1 MIGVLISLAVTVLVV
16 WILLKKMKAQF
27 VLFFGGLVLLV
38 SALAMDAL
46 GLLPN
51 GAQILPKGVSST
63 GFVGFDL
70 FKCITSLMSSRVA
83 GIGLLIMAAS
93 GYSTYMAKIGASALM
108 ADYISRPLRVFKSP
122 YLVLA
127 LSYVVGAV
135 ADLFIPSASGLSML
149 LMVTMYP
156 VLVRL
161 GVLP

>member
-16 WILLKKMKAQF
+16 WFLLKKMKAQF

-70 FKCITSLMSSRVA
+70 FKCIASLMSSRVA
-83 GIGLLIMAAS
+83 GIGLLIRARS
-93 GYSTYMAKIGASALM
+93 E
-108 ADYISRPLRVFKSP
+108 LRRRCR
-122 YLVLA
+122 
-127 LSYVVGAV
+127 G
-135 ADLFIPSASGLSML
+135 
-149 LMVTMYP
+149 
-156 VLVRL
+156 
-161 GVLP
+161 